1 VSIEHFVATA
11 VSKKWLNFS
20 TCLNFEGLLGNVFVS
35 AWNFNATE
43 KSRFNKDLL
52 LNHMLFQEHVFSI
65 EATRN
70 DFWEYRVLF
79 PSPRT
84 LALHLYHPA
93 SCSYNANLNRHQS
106 RTQKNFMGGVFSSG
120 SYGGHLYLL
129 CAVCDVTIWLISMF
143 PNQRLGEVCWYNN
156 AYFSTSTPLIFCVI
170 ALNIS
175 YQRSKLGYRR
185 KTNSTLPH
193 SSSLVQKYQAAL
205 KQGSEKKTGEWNTLI
220 TTSGQFTAAK
230 WGCAKV
236 SSNTSS
242 WALKVCGWTGWR
254 TSWFA
259 RSNVAK
265 LH

>member
-1 VSIEHFVATA
+1 MSIEHFVATA

-129 CAVCDVTIWLISMF
+129 CAVCDVPIWRHIHVF
-143 PNQRLGEVCWYNN
+143 K
-156 AYFSTSTPLIFCVI
+156 
-170 ALNIS
+170 
-175 YQRSKLGYRR
+175 RSLL
-185 KTNSTLPH
+185 TNKHILLHTLP
-193 SSSLVQKYQAAL
+193 LFL
-205 KQGSEKKTGEWNTLI
+205 
-220 TTSGQFTAAK
+220 
-230 WGCAKV
+230 
-236 SSNTSS
+236 
-242 WALKVCGWTGWR
+242 
-254 TSWFA
+254 
-259 RSNVAK
+259 
-265 LH
+265 